1 MNRLSRTERAQI
13 IHLLV
18 EGNSLRSTSRITGR
32 SINTVSKLLVDIGA
46 ACSEF
51 QDRTIRN
58 LTSTRIECDEIW
70 AFCYAKA
77 SNVPEKHR
85 GDWGYG
91 DVWTW
96 TAIDP
101 DTKLI
106 PSWLVGWRG
115 EEEAVDFLVDLRS
128 RLANRVQL
136 TTDGHVAYVGA
147 VERAFGSDVDYAQLL
162 KQYGKDDAQEVHQAR
177 KYSPNK
183 VTSQE
188 VRILNGDP
196 DPSLISTSYVERNN
210 LSMRMSMRRFTRL
223 TNGFSKKVENHAAA
237 VALDTMHYNFARQH
251 KSLSNPYP
259 RTPAM
264 AAGIADHVWTC
275 EEIAALLG

>member
-13 IHLLV
+13 INLLV

-58 LTSTRIECDEIW
+58 LTSTRIECDDIW

-77 SNVPEKHR
+77 SNVPEKHKR
-85 GDWGYG
+85 DWGYG

-115 EEEAVDFLVDLRS
+115 EEEAVDFLTDLRG

-136 TTDGHVAYVGA
+136 TTDGHVAYRGA
-147 VERAFGSDVDYAQLL
+147 VERAFGSQRRLRA
-162 KQYGKDDAQEVHQAR
+162 AHQA
-177 KYSPNK
+177 
-183 VTSQE
+183 
-188 VRILNGDP
+188 VRQGC
-196 DPSLISTSYVERNN
+196 R
-210 LSMRMSMRRFTRL
+210 
-223 TNGFSKKVENHAAA
+223 
-237 VALDTMHYNFARQH
+237 
-251 KSLSNPYP
+251 
-259 RTPAM
+259 
-264 AAGIADHVWTC
+264 
-275 EEIAALLG
+275 

>member
-1 MNRLSRTERAQI
+1 MNRLSTAERAQI
-13 IHLLV
+13 ISLLV

-70 AFCYAKA
+70 AFCYSKA
-77 SNVPEKHR
+77 SNVPEEHK

-96 TAIDP
+96 TAIDS

-115 EEEAVDFLVDLRS
+115 EEEAVDFLMDLRG

-136 TTDGHVAYVGA
+136 TTPRIMSQRSRSTPCITTSR
-147 VERAFGSDVDYAQLL
+147 ECTRAL
-162 KQYGKDDAQEVHQAR
+162 
-177 KYSPNK
+177 
-183 VTSQE
+183 
-188 VRILNGDP
+188 
-196 DPSLISTSYVERNN
+196 
-210 LSMRMSMRRFTRL
+210 
-223 TNGFSKKVENHAAA
+223 
-237 VALDTMHYNFARQH
+237 
-251 KSLSNPYP
+251 
-259 RTPAM
+259 RTPISALPQWLRVSRITSGP
-264 AAGIADHVWTC
+264 ARRSRDCWTRVEAG
-275 EEIAALLG
+275 